1 MSLALELIRVMA
13 AIPLP
18 ATARASA
25 PPRHTVHRDANVSR
39 IQIDSWEVEAIKKP
53 IMSIKEVEA

>member
-1 MSLALELIRVMA
+1 
-13 AIPLP
+13 
-18 ATARASA
+18 
-25 PPRHTVHRDANVSR
+25 VHRDANVSR